1 MISQCMIVKNE
12 EKNIEKALSWG
23 KGIVSEQIVV
33 DTGSTDR
40 TVEIAKKMG
49 AKVYYFEWIDDFAAA
64 KNYAIE
70 QAQYEWIAFLDADEY
85 FVPEEARKLPMV
97 LQEIQ
102 DTIYDGVATGFVYVD
117 DKGNLMQVDTQIRIF
132 RNKPGL
138 RYERR
143 VHEYPALNHVPIRVV
158 DRVNELN
165 IIHTGYVDAVKKKKT
180 ASRRNLNL
188 ILEELKDRPDDY
200 EMWGYLGNEYD
211 AMEDFAHAK
220 EAYQKALS
228 FMPKVLVEGRHGS
241 AAFALLRYL
250 NLLAFRET
258 SSEEE
263 ILAVYNQAIH
273 HMPKEGDYDY
283 IMGEYYA
290 SNGNSQKA
298 EYHLRRALE
307 ILETYGNMVLSALVS
322 GKIMKAYELLAIC
335 CYNNHHLADCVKF
348 TTALLKENPY
358 LMSTLVLLISAFG
371 QDETTAKA
379 GTSGAAQVAAFLGS
393 NFYNF
398 QSLKDR
404 LFVLRASMAA
414 GYEALTSVM
423 RGTFTEQELI
433 AVDRSL
439 SQESQEEHPPASEK
453 NKKSLRIVLF
463 YSEVESF
470 NFFTDQLD
478 NEFKKRGHDTFIFD
492 LRMPSEEN
500 PHSKGQFA
508 RFLSEGVDMAV
519 CFDALGIREDLYPG
533 INQIWDEK
541 QTVVAD
547 IFMDAPTRFFPAFA
561 APPKEYYMFCCD
573 QDHVSYMKKHY
584 GKTVKNVAF
593 MPHVGVMPVAQAQ
606 PIPYG
611 ERKYDILF
619 CGTYYRPSDKFVD
632 LKQELAQAFPGDTA
646 LYQFY
651 ESMYQNLKEDTGL
664 SIEQAALVTASK
676 IGWTIPDDFMEA
688 LMYCAESID
697 WAVRMYQRERVVAS
711 LADAGFSVHL
721 LGRGWENHPCAGRAN
736 VHRIDDRIPYG
747 QTLSYMADAKITL
760 NVMPWFKNGTHDRI
774 FNAMLQRSVP
784 LTDASGWIR
793 EHFTDGVDIA
803 LYDLAHL
810 ERLPEIA
817 ARLLED
823 ESYAGSII
831 EAGYKRA
838 AAGFTWSDCADRLT
852 ETVDRAYIR

>member
-49 AKVYYFEWIDDFAAA
+49 AKVYDFAWIDDFAAA

-85 FVPEEARKLPMV
+85 FLPEDAGKLPA
-97 LQEIQ
+97 LLDEIQ
-102 DTIYDGVATGFVYVD
+102 DTVYNGVATGWLHLD
-117 DKGNLMQVDTQIRIF
+117 AKGNVTQADTQIRIF
-132 RNKPGL
+132 RNLPGL

-143 VHEYPALNHVPIRVV
+143 IHEYLSLDHIPIRVIEK
-158 DRVNELN
+158 VNDLA
-165 IIHTGYVDAVKKKKT
+165 IYHTGYAEAAQKKKM

-188 ILEELKDRPDDY
+188 LLAEVKDHPDDY
-200 EMWGYLGNEYD
+200 EAWGYLGNEYD
-211 AMEDFAHAK
+211 AMEMFSQAK
-220 EAYQKALS
+220 EAFQKAISL
-228 FMPKVLVEGRHGS
+228 MPEVLVEGRHG
-241 AAFALLRYL
+241 AAALTFLRLL
-250 NLLAFRET
+250 NLLAFREKG
-258 SSEEE
+258 SEEE
-263 ILAVYNQAIH
+263 LLAVYNQAIR

-283 IMGEYYA
+283 LIGEYYA
-290 SNGNSQKA
+290 TNGNYQKA
-298 EYHLRRALE
+298 EYHLRRALK
-307 ILETYGNMVLSALVS
+307 ILDTYGNMVLSAVVS

-335 CYNNHHLADCVKF
+335 CFNNQNLADCVKF

-358 LMSTLVLLISAFG
+358 LMSTLVLLVSAFG
-371 QDETTAKA
+371 RDESTTKA
-379 GTSGAAQVAAFLGS
+379 GVSGAAQVAAFLGS

-423 RGTFTEQELI
+423 RGTFTAQELV
-433 AVDRSL
+433 AVDKSL
-439 SQESQEEHPPASEK
+439 SAESQENVLPAAEK
-453 NKKSLRIVLF
+453 ARRKLRIVLF

-478 NEFKKRGHDTFIFD
+478 GEFRKRGHKTYIFD

-500 PHSKGQFA
+500 VHSRTHFEH
-508 RFLSEGVDMAV
+508 FLSEGVDMAV

-533 INQIWDEK
+533 INQLWD
-541 QTVVAD
+541 QHQAAVMD
-547 IFMDAPTRFFPAFA
+547 IFMDAPTRFFPAFM
-561 APPKEYYMFCCD
+561 APPQHYYMFCCD
-573 QDHVSYMKKHY
+573 RDHVDYMEKYY
-584 GKTVKNVAF
+584 GKTVKNVVF
-593 MPHVGVMPVAQAQ
+593 MPHAGVMPAEDTEAV
-606 PIPYG
+606 PYK

-619 CGTYYRPSDKFVD
+619 CGTYYRPEDKFAD

-646 LYQFY
+646 MYQFY
-651 ESMYQNLKEDTGL
+651 EYMYQNLKEDSSL
-664 SIEQAALVTASK
+664 SMEKAALVTASR
-676 IGWTIPDDFMEA
+676 IGWTIPEDFMEA
-688 LMYCAESID
+688 LMYCGESID
-697 WAVRMYQRERVVAS
+697 WAVRMYQRERVIAA
-711 LADAGFSVHL
+711 LADAGFEVHL

-774 FNAMLQRSVP
+774 FNAMLQRSIP

-793 EHFTDGVDIA
+793 EHFTDGTDIA
-803 LYDLAHL
+803 LYDLEHL
-810 ERLPEIA
+810 DRLPEIA

-823 ESYAGSII
+823 ESYAASMI
-831 EAGYKRA
+831 EAGYKKA
-838 AAGFTWSDCADRLT
+838 AESFTWSDCAERLL
-852 ETVDRAYIR
+852 EAFDASDAG